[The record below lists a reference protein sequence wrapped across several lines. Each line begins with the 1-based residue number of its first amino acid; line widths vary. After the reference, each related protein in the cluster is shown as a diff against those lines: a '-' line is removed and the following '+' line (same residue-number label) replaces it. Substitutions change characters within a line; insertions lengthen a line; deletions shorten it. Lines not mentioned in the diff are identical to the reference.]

1 MSQTKYKLSAMFGE
15 DSPVT
20 TALLCSA
27 LCVDG
32 VVAAGGDPH
41 PDAGGPEA
49 AQHRAGGQVRGPRPG
64 LYCTVLY
71 CAVLYCAVLCCAVL
85 YCGPRPGRLLQLPER
100 LLLPP
105 VARLRLGRG
114 LARPR
119 AARPHQD
126 QAAAQ
131 APPAQAE
138 VQVHL
143 PARRGQGGEETAVG
157 RAGAVALAC
166 IVVLSNIYLT

>member
-1 MSQTKYKLSAMFGE
+1 MSQTKYKLSTMFGE

-20 TALLCSA
+20 TALLCVLTVSWLQA
-27 LCVDG
+27 ATLTQMLGDLRRRSIVQAG
-32 VVAAGGDPH
+32 RSVAP
-41 PDAGGPEA
+41 
-49 AQHRAGGQVRGPRPG
+49 AQVCTV
-64 LYCTVLY
+64 LYCTVL
-71 CAVLYCAVLCCAVL
+71 CCTVL
-85 YCGPRPGRLLQLPER
+85 YCGPRPGRILQLPER

-105 VARLRLGRG
+105 VAGLRLGRG

-143 PARRGQGGEETAVG
+143 SARRGQGGEETAVG